1 MQMREFSERIARE
14 IGLKVWAVE
23 NVLRLIGEDCSV
35 AFIARY
41 RKEATDCMNE
51 VMISRVKKRS
61 EELSL
66 LEVRRK
72 TIIESIDKQG
82 ILTNELKSDIK
93 KAETLSELEDLYLPF
108 KPKRKTRAEIAKQK
122 GLQPLA
128 DLILKEADCDIDK
141 RAKEL
146 VALSKQVGSVQE
158 ALEGARDIVAA
169 NINENASIRSAMREY
184 FKRHATICATETK
197 NSKNKTAFH
206 DDKTPFQS
214 DKTAFCKNETPSYKN
229 EYALAAPSHRILAYF
244 REEKAGNIR
253 LSIKPSDDE
262 KAEDFLVARCVR
274 RKKSGSCSN
283 QKELAARDCYK
294 RLLEPSLQT
303 ELRNE
308 LKDKADKVAV
318 EVFAKNLRQLLLS
331 PPLGEK
337 RVLAIDPGF
346 RTGCKCVC
354 LDAQGKLLYHNVIYL
369 SQSEKAKEQLSVWV
383 KQFDVQAIAIGNGT
397 ASKETLKLVKEANL
411 DTKPIISMVNED
423 GASVYSAS
431 DIAIEELGDY
441 DITVRGAVSIGRR
454 MQDPLAEL
462 IKIDPK
468 SIGVGQYQHDVNQAL
483 LEESLNNQVISCVN
497 SVGVEL
503 NTASPKLLSYVSG
516 IGSSLA
522 KNIVEYRNTHGAFRS
537 RKELLQVKRFG
548 AKAFEQ
554 AAGFLRVK
562 ASDNPLDTTAVHPER
577 YSLVEQMA
585 KDAHC
590 TVKELIEHKDAR
602 NNVKIERYISK
613 DCGLPTLN
621 DIMQELANPGRES
634 RTMFSE
640 QEYDNSIDTIEQLYV
655 NQWLY
660 GRVSNI
666 TAFGAFIDLGVHTD
680 GLLHISNISEDF
692 VSDVNDVLQIGQRIK
707 VRVSEVDYLK
717 KRISLSMLPETNE
730 KTKSIKSK
738 MKQ

>member
-1 MQMREFSERIARE
+1 MKEFSERIARE

-66 LEVRRK
+66 LESRRK

-82 ILTNELKSDIK
+82 FLTNELKSDIK

-141 RAKEL
+141 RAKEF

-184 FKRHATICATETK
+184 FKRYATICATETK

-318 EVFAKNLRQLLLS
+318 EIFAKNLRQLLLS

-602 NNVKIERYISK
+602 NNIKIERYISK

>member
-1 MQMREFSERIARE
+1 MREFSKRIARE

-66 LEVRRK
+66 LESRRK

-82 ILTNELKSDIK
+82 FLTNELKSDIK

-184 FKRHATICATETK
+184 FKRYATICATETK

-354 LDAQGKLLYHNVIYL
+354 LDAQGKLLYNNVIYL

>member
-1 MQMREFSERIARE
+1 MKEFSERIARE

-66 LEVRRK
+66 LESRRK

-82 ILTNELKSDIK
+82 LLTNELKSDIK

-184 FKRHATICATETK
+184 FKRYATICATETK

-318 EVFAKNLRQLLLS
+318 EIFAKNLRQLLLS

-602 NNVKIERYISK
+602 NRVKIERYISK

>member
-1 MQMREFSERIARE
+1 MREFSERIARE

-66 LEVRRK
+66 LESRRK

-82 ILTNELKSDIK
+82 LLTNELKSDIK

-184 FKRHATICATETK
+184 FKRYATICATETK

-738 MKQ
+738 IKQ

>member
-1 MQMREFSERIARE
+1 MREFSKRIARE

-66 LEVRRK
+66 LEARRK

-82 ILTNELKSDIK
+82 LLTNELKSDIK

-184 FKRHATICATETK
+184 FKRYATICATETK

-283 QKELAARDCYK
+283 QKEIAARDCYK

>member
-1 MQMREFSERIARE
+1 MKEFSERIARE
-14 IGLKVWAVE
+14 IGLKIWAVE

-66 LEVRRK
+66 LESRRK

-82 ILTNELKSDIK
+82 LLTNELKSDIK

-184 FKRHATICATETK
+184 FKRYATICATETK

-283 QKELAARDCYK
+283 QKEIAARDCYK

>member
-1 MQMREFSERIARE
+1 MKEFSERIARE

-66 LEVRRK
+66 LESRRK

-82 ILTNELKSDIK
+82 LLTNELKSDIK

-318 EVFAKNLRQLLLS
+318 EIFAKNLRQLLLS

-621 DIMQELANPGRES
+621 DIMQELANPGRAS

>member
-1 MQMREFSERIARE
+1 MKEFSERIARE

-66 LEVRRK
+66 LESRRK

-184 FKRHATICATETK
+184 FKRHATICATETN
-197 NSKNKTAFH
+197 NSKNKTA
-206 DDKTPFQS
+206 FQS

-262 KAEDFLVARCVR
+262 KAEDFFVARCVR

-318 EVFAKNLRQLLLS
+318 EIFAKNLRQLLLS

-383 KQFDVQAIAIGNGT
+383 KKFDVQAIAIGNGT

-516 IGSSLA
+516 IGYSLA

-621 DIMQELANPGRES
+621 DIMQELANPSRES

>member
-1 MQMREFSERIARE
+1 MREFSERIARE

-61 EELSL
+61 EELSM
-66 LEVRRK
+66 LESRRK

-82 ILTNELKSDIK
+82 LLTNELKLDIK

-184 FKRHATICATETK
+184 FKRYATICATETK

-562 ASDNPLDTTAVHPER
+562 ASENPLDTTAVHPER

>member
-1 MQMREFSERIARE
+1 MREFSERIARE

-66 LEVRRK
+66 LESRRK

-82 ILTNELKSDIK
+82 LLTNELKSDIK

-184 FKRHATICATETK
+184 FKRYATICATETK

-621 DIMQELANPGRES
+621 DIMQELANHGRES

-692 VSDVNDVLQIGQRIK
+692 VSDVNDVLQIGQLIK

>member
-1 MQMREFSERIARE
+1 MKEFSERIARE

-66 LEVRRK
+66 LESRRK

-82 ILTNELKSDIK
+82 LLTNELKSDIK

-146 VALSKQVGSVQE
+146 VALLSKQVGSVQE

>member
-1 MQMREFSERIARE
+1 MREFSERIARE

-66 LEVRRK
+66 LEARRK

-82 ILTNELKSDIK
+82 LLTNELKSDIK

-184 FKRHATICATETK
+184 FKRYATICATETK

-283 QKELAARDCYK
+283 QKEIAARDCYK

-383 KQFDVQAIAIGNGT
+383 KQFDIQAIAIGNGT

-590 TVKELIEHKDAR
+590 MVKELIEHKDAR

>member
-1 MQMREFSERIARE
+1 MKEFSERIARE

-66 LEVRRK
+66 LESRRK

-82 ILTNELKSDIK
+82 LLTNELKSDIK

-184 FKRHATICATETK
+184 FKRYATICATETK

-229 EYALAAPSHRILAYF
+229 EYALADPSHRILAYF

-621 DIMQELANPGRES
+621 DIMQELANHSRES

>member
-1 MQMREFSERIARE
+1 MKEFAERIARE
-14 IGLKVWAVE
+14 FGLKVRAVE
-23 NVLRLIGEDCSV
+23 NVLRLIGDDCSV

-41 RKEATDCMNE
+41 RKESTDCMNE
-51 VMISRVKKRS
+51 VMIARVKKRS

-66 LEVRRK
+66 LEARRQ

-82 ILTNELKSDIK
+82 FLTDKLKSDIK
-93 KAETLSELEDLYLPF
+93 NAETLSELEDLYLPF

-128 DLILKEADCDIDK
+128 DLIMKEVDCDIDK

-146 VALSKQVGSVQE
+146 VSLSKQVGSVQE

-184 FKRHATICATETK
+184 FRRYATICATEIK
-197 NSKNKTAFH
+197 KDKNKTAFYAAE
-206 DDKTPFQS
+206 TAFQS

-229 EYALAAPSHRILAYF
+229 EYALSAPSHRILAYF

-262 KAEDFLVARCVR
+262 KAENFLLCRCIR
-274 RKKSGSCSN
+274 RKKSGSCSF

-318 EVFAKNLRQLLLS
+318 EIFAKNLRQLLLS

-738 MKQ
+738 IKQ

>member
-1 MQMREFSERIARE
+1 MKEFSERIARE
-14 IGLKVWAVE
+14 IGLKIWAVE

-66 LEVRRK
+66 LEARRK

-82 ILTNELKSDIK
+82 LLTNELKSDIK

-318 EVFAKNLRQLLLS
+318 EIFAKNLRQLLLS

-397 ASKETLKLVKEANL
+397 ASKETLKLVKEAKL

-602 NNVKIERYISK
+602 NNIKIERYISK

>member
-1 MQMREFSERIARE
+1 MKEFSEMIARE

-66 LEVRRK
+66 LESRRK

-82 ILTNELKSDIK
+82 LLTNELKYDIK

-283 QKELAARDCYK
+283 QKEIAARDCYK

-308 LKDKADKVAV
+308 LKDKADKVAI

>member
-1 MQMREFSERIARE
+1 MKEFSERIARE

-66 LEVRRK
+66 LESRRK

-82 ILTNELKSDIK
+82 LLTNELKSDIK

-141 RAKEL
+141 RAKEF

-554 AAGFLRVK
+554 TAGFLRVK

-621 DIMQELANPGRES
+621 DIMQELANHGRES

>member
-1 MQMREFSERIARE
+1 MKEFSERIARE

-41 RKEATDCMNE
+41 RKEETDCMNE

-66 LEVRRK
+66 LEARRK

-82 ILTNELKSDIK
+82 LLTNELKSDIK

-141 RAKEL
+141 RAKEF

-184 FKRHATICATETK
+184 FKRYATICATETK

-318 EVFAKNLRQLLLS
+318 EIFAKNLRQLLLS

-411 DTKPIISMVNED
+411 DTQPIISMVNED

-602 NNVKIERYISK
+602 NRVKIERYISK

-621 DIMQELANPGRES
+621 DIMQELANPGRAS

>member
-1 MQMREFSERIARE
+1 MREFSERIARE

-66 LEVRRK
+66 LESRRK

-82 ILTNELKSDIK
+82 LLTNELKSDIK
-93 KAETLSELEDLYLPF
+93 KAKTLSELEDLYLPF

-184 FKRHATICATETK
+184 FKRYATICATETK

-621 DIMQELANPGRES
+621 DIMQELANHGRES

-692 VSDVNDVLQIGQRIK
+692 VSDVNDVLQIGQLIK

>member
-1 MQMREFSERIARE
+1 MKEFSERIARE

-66 LEVRRK
+66 LESRRK
-72 TIIESIDKQG
+72 TIIESIDKQCL
-82 ILTNELKSDIK
+82 LTNELKSDIK

-184 FKRHATICATETK
+184 FKRYATICATETK

>member
-1 MQMREFSERIARE
+1 MKEFSERIARE

-66 LEVRRK
+66 LEARRK

-82 ILTNELKSDIK
+82 LLTNELKSDIK

-294 RLLEPSLQT
+294 RLLESSLQT

-318 EVFAKNLRQLLLS
+318 EIFAKNLRQLLLS

>member
-1 MQMREFSERIARE
+1 MREFSERIARE

-66 LEVRRK
+66 LESRRK

-82 ILTNELKSDIK
+82 LLTNELKSDIK

-184 FKRHATICATETK
+184 FKRYATICATETK

-283 QKELAARDCYK
+283 QKEIAARDCYK

-318 EVFAKNLRQLLLS
+318 EIFAKNLRQLLLS

-602 NNVKIERYISK
+602 NRVKIERYISK

-621 DIMQELANPGRES
+621 DIMQELANPGRAS

>member
-1 MQMREFSERIARE
+1 MKDFSERIARE

-66 LEVRRK
+66 LESRRK

-82 ILTNELKSDIK
+82 LLTNELKSDIK

-146 VALSKQVGSVQE
+146 VALSKQVDSVQE

-184 FKRHATICATETK
+184 FKRYATICATETK

-206 DDKTPFQS
+206 NDKTPFQS

>member
-1 MQMREFSERIARE
+1 MKEFSERIARE

-66 LEVRRK
+66 LESRRK

-82 ILTNELKSDIK
+82 LLTNELKSDIK

-283 QKELAARDCYK
+283 QKEIAARDCYK

-602 NNVKIERYISK
+602 NRVKIERYISK

-621 DIMQELANPGRES
+621 DIMQELANHGRES

>member
-1 MQMREFSERIARE
+1 MREFSKRIARE

-35 AFIARY
+35 AFIACY

-51 VMISRVKKRS
+51 VIISRVKKRS

-66 LEVRRK
+66 LESRRK
-72 TIIESIDKQG
+72 TIIESIDKQCL
-82 ILTNELKSDIK
+82 LTNELKSDIK

-184 FKRHATICATETK
+184 FKRYATICATETK
-197 NSKNKTAFH
+197 NNKNKTAFH

-214 DKTAFCKNETPSYKN
+214 DKTTFCKNETPSYKN

-274 RKKSGSCSN
+274 RRKLGSCSN

>member
-1 MQMREFSERIARE
+1 MKEFSERIARE

-66 LEVRRK
+66 LESRRK

-82 ILTNELKSDIK
+82 LLTNELKSDIK
-93 KAETLSELEDLYLPF
+93 EAETLSELEDLYLPF

-184 FKRHATICATETK
+184 FKRYATICATETK

-274 RKKSGSCSN
+274 RRKSGSCSN
-283 QKELAARDCYK
+283 QKEIAARDCYK

>member
-1 MQMREFSERIARE
+1 MREFSERIARE

-66 LEVRRK
+66 LESRRK

-82 ILTNELKSDIK
+82 LLTNELKSDIK

-146 VALSKQVGSVQE
+146 VALSKQVSSVQE

-184 FKRHATICATETK
+184 FKRYATICATETK

-283 QKELAARDCYK
+283 QKEIAARDCYK

-318 EVFAKNLRQLLLS
+318 EIFAKNLRQLLLS

-369 SQSEKAKEQLSVWV
+369 SQSEKAKEQLSVWI

>member
-1 MQMREFSERIARE
+1 MKEFSERIARE

-51 VMISRVKKRS
+51 VMISLVKKRS

-66 LEVRRK
+66 LEARRK

-82 ILTNELKSDIK
+82 LLTNELKSDIK

-184 FKRHATICATETK
+184 FKRYATICATETK

-602 NNVKIERYISK
+602 NNIKIERYISK

>member
-1 MQMREFSERIARE
+1 MKEFSERIARE

-66 LEVRRK
+66 LESRRK

-82 ILTNELKSDIK
+82 LLTNELKSDIN

-169 NINENASIRSAMREY
+169 NINENALIRSAMREY
-184 FKRHATICATETK
+184 FKRYATICATETK

-274 RKKSGSCSN
+274 RKKSDSCSN

-621 DIMQELANPGRES
+621 DIMQELANPGRAS

-717 KRISLSMLPETNE
+717 KRISLSMLPEINE

>member
-1 MQMREFSERIARE
+1 MREFSERIARE

-66 LEVRRK
+66 LESRRK

-82 ILTNELKSDIK
+82 LLTNELKSDIK
-93 KAETLSELEDLYLPF
+93 KAKTLSELEDLYLPF

-184 FKRHATICATETK
+184 FKRYATICATETK

-621 DIMQELANPGRES
+621 DIMQELANHGRES

>member
-1 MQMREFSERIARE
+1 MREFSERIARE

-61 EELSL
+61 GELSL
-66 LEVRRK
+66 LESRRK

-82 ILTNELKSDIK
+82 LLTNELKSDIK

-158 ALEGARDIVAA
+158 ALAGARDIVAA

-184 FKRHATICATETK
+184 FKRYATICATETK

-214 DKTAFCKNETPSYKN
+214 EKTAFCKNETPSYKN

-483 LEESLNNQVISCVN
+483 LEESLNNQIISCVN

-730 KTKSIKSK
+730 KIKSIKSK

>member
-1 MQMREFSERIARE
+1 MKEFSERIARE

-66 LEVRRK
+66 LESRRK

-82 ILTNELKSDIK
+82 LLTNELKSDIK

-184 FKRHATICATETK
+184 FKRYATICATETK

-602 NNVKIERYISK
+602 NRVKIERYISK

>member
-1 MQMREFSERIARE
+1 MKEFSERIARE
-14 IGLKVWAVE
+14 IGLKVWALE

-66 LEVRRK
+66 LEARRK

-82 ILTNELKSDIK
+82 LLTNELKSDIK

-184 FKRHATICATETK
+184 FKRYATICATETK

>member
-1 MQMREFSERIARE
+1 MKEFSERIARE

-66 LEVRRK
+66 LEARRK

-82 ILTNELKSDIK
+82 LLTNELKSDIK

-308 LKDKADKVAV
+308 LKDKADKVAI

>member
-1 MQMREFSERIARE
+1 MREFSESIARE

-66 LEVRRK
+66 LESRRK

-82 ILTNELKSDIK
+82 LLTNELKSDIK

-184 FKRHATICATETK
+184 FKRHATICVTETK

-318 EVFAKNLRQLLLS
+318 EIFAKNLRQLLLS

>member
-1 MQMREFSERIARE
+1 MREFSERIARE

-66 LEVRRK
+66 LESRRK

-82 ILTNELKSDIK
+82 LLTNELKSDIK

-229 EYALAAPSHRILAYF
+229 EYALATPSHRILAYF

-283 QKELAARDCYK
+283 QKEIAARDCYK

-318 EVFAKNLRQLLLS
+318 EIFAKNLRQLLLS

>member
-1 MQMREFSERIARE
+1 MREFSERIARE

-66 LEVRRK
+66 LESRRK

-82 ILTNELKSDIK
+82 LLTNELKSDIN

-184 FKRHATICATETK
+184 FKRYATICATETK

-214 DKTAFCKNETPSYKN
+214 EKTAFCKNETPSYKN

-318 EVFAKNLRQLLLS
+318 EIFAKNLRQLLLS

>member
-1 MQMREFSERIARE
+1 MKEFSERIARE

-66 LEVRRK
+66 LESRRK

-82 ILTNELKSDIK
+82 LLTNELKSDIK

-122 GLQPLA
+122 GLQSLA

-141 RAKEL
+141 RAKEF

-184 FKRHATICATETK
+184 FKRYATICATETK

>member
-1 MQMREFSERIARE
+1 MKEFSERIARE
-14 IGLKVWAVE
+14 IGLKIWAVE

-66 LEVRRK
+66 LESRRK

-82 ILTNELKSDIK
+82 LLTNELKSDIK

-184 FKRHATICATETK
+184 FKRYATICATETK

-294 RLLEPSLQT
+294 RLLESSLQT

-308 LKDKADKVAV
+308 LKDKADKVAI

-397 ASKETLKLVKEANL
+397 ASKETLKLVKEAKL

>member
-1 MQMREFSERIARE
+1 MREFSERIARE

-66 LEVRRK
+66 LEARRK

-82 ILTNELKSDIK
+82 LLTNELKSDIK

-184 FKRHATICATETK
+184 FKRHATICATETN

-577 YSLVEQMA
+577 YSVEQMA

-621 DIMQELANPGRES
+621 DIMQELTNPGRES